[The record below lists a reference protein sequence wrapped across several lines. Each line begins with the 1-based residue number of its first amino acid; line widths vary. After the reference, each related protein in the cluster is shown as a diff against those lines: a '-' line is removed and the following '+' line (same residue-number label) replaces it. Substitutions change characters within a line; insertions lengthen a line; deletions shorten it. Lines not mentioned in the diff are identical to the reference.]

1 MAEPALAKQTF
12 DRMVEYDETMERGPS
27 PVFVG
32 RQPELDRLVAAVHV
46 AADNPYAGT
55 LRVVQGVAGAGKT
68 SLRRR
73 LLDSISGLEVGS
85 PGNAKRAFGVEMYG
99 DDLNL
104 PPLRLVAKITEQLP
118 PPALQDHLAVKEVTS
133 VGSQILARRSI
144 YELTDANHGLNEES
158 DLATCLD
165 VYALRHWAKDV
176 AVVLAFDEMQKC
188 LPSQR
193 AIDAANTLSERG
205 SSKACVTT
213 MCFGLLNT
221 GRVLEE
227 GLKLSRIPPDAV
239 IDLCMLRQ
247 GEGEAVIER
256 TLDYLRLSDENPQW
270 LGYARSAGFGTRDH
284 PWPAWR
290 RKLVA
295 MLAERTSDFPQHLTA
310 AMRAICSTLVEHG
323 SSYSPENDLMAPIA
337 ELLERHKSRYYDGVL
352 GSTLRYHS
360 AAIGAFVAAVQAN
373 GSTRTSMAK
382 LADALAVAD
391 DFGDPVERRT
401 AKDLAKQALAR
412 GLFQEV
418 EYGALYIRPSAI
430 PSMCAYL
437 VARFREMEGD
447 GHPAAAALT
456 DALGIDAIRQA
467 EAAKS

>member
-1 MAEPALAKQTF
+1 MADPALAKRTF

-32 RQPELDRLVAAVHV
+32 RQRELERLVAAVHI
-46 AADNPYAGT
+46 AADNPHAGT
-55 LRVVQGVAGAGKT
+55 LRLVQGVAGAGKT
-68 SLRRR
+68 SLRQR
-73 LLDSISGLEVGS
+73 LLDTISGLEVGRL
-85 PGNAKRAFGVEMYG
+85 GNAKRAFGVAMYG

-118 PPALQDHLAVKEVTS
+118 PAAVQDHLAVKEVTS

-158 DLATCLD
+158 DLPTALD
-165 VYALRHWAKDV
+165 VYAQRHWAKDV

-205 SSKACVTT
+205 FGKACVTT
-213 MCFGLLNT
+213 MCFGLQNT

-239 IDLCMLRQ
+239 IELCTLRQ
-247 GEGEAVIER
+247 GEGETVIER
-256 TLDYLRLSDENPQW
+256 TLDHLRLSDENPEW

-295 MLAERTSDFPQHLTA
+295 LLQGRTSDFPQHLTA
-310 AMRAICSTLVEHG
+310 AMRAVCSALVEHG
-323 SSYSPENDLMAPIA
+323 SSYSPDNDLLEAIA
-337 ELLERHKSRYYDGVL
+337 ELLERHKSRYYNGVL

-360 AAIGAFVAAVQAN
+360 AAIGAFVAAVQAS
-373 GSTRTSMAK
+373 GRKKTSLAK
-382 LADALAVAD
+382 LADALAIAD
-391 DFGDPVERRT
+391 DFGDPVERQT
-401 AKDLAKQALAR
+401 AKELAKLALAR

-418 EYGALYIRPSAI
+418 EYGAPDIRPSPI
-430 PSMCAYL
+430 PSMRAHL
-437 VARFREMEGD
+437 AARFREMEAD
-447 GHPAAAALT
+447 GAEAARTLAN
-456 DALGIDAIRQA
+456 ALGI
-467 EAAKS
+467 AAARKGTSAS